1 MPTILIGLATTIGPF
16 SEKNYI
22 QNVQHVYSY
31 TIIQGNSL
39 IKYSLSMYRRLNTSG
54 TVFLSFFFGCIQ
66 NHEDQNLSD
75 GEAGGEFRG
84 RRTGPRPPFR
94 TRMEIWECRPPPPPS
109 IWPSTGMSICSYVIQ
124 SFGRCSFPPFC
135 ASLCGSGTRFSPVSR
150 TSSGTWRSR
159 CASVWRGTCWR

>member
-1 MPTILIGLATTIGPF
+1 MPTILMGLATLNGTF

-31 TIIQGNSL
+31 TITQSNSL
-39 IKYSLSMYRRLNTSG
+39 IKYSLCMYKRPNSSG
-54 TVFLSFFFGCIQ
+54 SVFFFGCFS
-66 NHEDQNLSD
+66 EDQNLSL
-75 GEAGGEFRG
+75 GRQWKEFTG
-84 RRTGPRPPFR
+84 RRTGPRPLFQ
-94 TRMEIWECRPPPPPS
+94 TRMERWACHPPLPR
-109 IWPSTGMSICSYVIQ
+109 STSRLTGTSICSCVNQ
-124 SFGRCSFPPFC
+124 FFDRCSCPPFC